1 MSDKKNLLFTKEHEW
16 IDVDGDEAQI
26 GITDFAQG
34 ELGDI
39 IFVELPEVGDTFSK
53 DDVFGT
59 IEAVKTVADLYM
71 PVSGEIL
78 ELNSII
84 EDSPELINTS
94 PHENGWIIK
103 IKITEKSEVDTLL
116 NENQYKELINV

>member
-1 MSDKKNLLFTKEHEW
+1 M
-16 IDVDGDEAQI
+16 
-26 GITDFAQG
+26 
-34 ELGDI
+34 
-39 IFVELPEVGDTFSK
+39 PEVGDKFSK

-78 ELNSII
+78 ELNNVI

-94 PHENGWIIK
+94 PNESGWIIK

>member
-39 IFVELPEVGDTFSK
+39 IFVELPEVGDKFSK